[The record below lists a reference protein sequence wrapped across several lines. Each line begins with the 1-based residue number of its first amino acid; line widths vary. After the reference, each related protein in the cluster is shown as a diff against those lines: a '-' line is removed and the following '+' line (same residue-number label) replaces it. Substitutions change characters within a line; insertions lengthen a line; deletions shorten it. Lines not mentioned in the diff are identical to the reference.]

1 MGLDMH
7 VFKTKAKPDK
17 EVGFSLPEGSVE
29 ICYWRKHPD
38 LHGWMENLYRRKG
51 GKEDMFN
58 CEPVV
63 LTLQDLMDLKESILN
78 ESLPKTSGFFF
89 GNSDNDLFQKTKDL
103 EFIELAKMAILE
115 GYTVYYDSSW

>member
-17 EVGFSLPEGSVE
+17 EVGFSLPEGSEE

-103 EFIELAKMAILE
+103 EFIELAKMTILE